1 MYATVHWAERKSR
14 RKKQKEGEEDT
25 VPHSLRSNARNR
37 TKRVVWKCFFLF
49 LSPSNLPEKL
59 IFLFFTT
66 LKKKSLKFLPLKT
79 VLSCLGIFLF
89 FSSSSSFRERET
101 TKLFGKIF
109 ISFFFFLRS
118 REFRRVVLILIRD
131 NLSKFEKTLE
141 SRYYSFALKILM
153 RLLFLSTC

>member
-1 MYATVHWAERKSR
+1 MRQFTGQNENRAERS
-14 RKKQKEGEEDT
+14 RKKEKRIPFPILYAQTLEIEQKESSE
-25 VPHSLRSNARNR
+25 NR
-37 TKRVVWKCFFLF
+37 FFLF

-89 FSSSSSFRERET
+89 FPSSSSSRERET

-109 ISFFFFLRS
+109 ISFFFLRS

>member
-37 TKRVVWKCFFLF
+37 TKRVVWKSFLPFFIAIQF
-49 LSPSNLPEKL
+49 TRETNLSFFHDVEKEIL
-59 IFLFFTT
+59 EIFALENCIIVSWNFSLFF
-66 LKKKSLKFLPLKT
+66 F
-79 VLSCLGIFLF
+79 FLF
-89 FSSSSSFRERET
+89 FSRKRNNEIIRKNFH
-101 TKLFGKIF
+101 F
-109 ISFFFFLRS
+109 FFFFLRS

>member
-1 MYATVHWAERKSR
+1 MRQFTGQNENRAERS
-14 RKKQKEGEEDT
+14 RKKEKRIPFPILYAQTLEIEQKESSE
-25 VPHSLRSNARNR
+25 NR
-37 TKRVVWKCFFLF
+37 FFLF

-89 FSSSSSFRERET
+89 FPSSSFSRERET

>member
-1 MYATVHWAERKSR
+1 MRQFTGQNENRAERS
-14 RKKQKEGEEDT
+14 RKKEKRIPFPILYAQTLEIEQKESSE
-25 VPHSLRSNARNR
+25 NR
-37 TKRVVWKCFFLF
+37 FFLF

-89 FSSSSSFRERET
+89 FPSFLAKEKQRNYSE
-101 TKLFGKIF
+101 KF
-109 ISFFFFLRS
+109 SFLFFFLRS

>member
-1 MYATVHWAERKSR
+1 MRQFTGQNENRAERS
-14 RKKQKEGEEDT
+14 RKKEKRIPFPILYAQTLEIEQKESSE
-25 VPHSLRSNARNR
+25 NR
-37 TKRVVWKCFFLF
+37 FFLF

-66 LKKKSLKFLPLKT
+66 LKKKSLKFLPLET

-89 FSSSSSFRERET
+89 FPSSSSSRERET

-109 ISFFFFLRS
+109 ISFFFLRS

>member
-1 MYATVHWAERKSR
+1 MENASSITGDVISNSRLPFSTFYVATRRCMRQFTGQNENRAERS
-14 RKKQKEGEEDT
+14 RKKEKRIPFPILYAQTLEIEQKESSE
-25 VPHSLRSNARNR
+25 NR
-37 TKRVVWKCFFLF
+37 FFLF

-89 FSSSSSFRERET
+89 FPSSSFSRERET

-109 ISFFFFLRS
+109 ISFFFFY
-118 REFRRVVLILIRD
+118 VLE
-131 NLSKFEKTLE
+131 NLEEL
-141 SRYYSFALKILM
+141 Y
-153 RLLFLSTC
+153 